1 MMGSRSVGAPPARS
15 SGDLEPAALGRIP
28 FNAITTDAKFA
39 RKFPPRG
46 AGGCANG
53 FWHLSEEAV
62 IRQVFADDSHFQD
75 DPLMLPSDLDRVT
88 PFQRLIIEQAFV
100 LAKELE
106 NAVES
111 APKGQVV
118 DRCESLLLGH
128 GRDFLRRAL
137 ESSLQSRA
145 EALEKK
151 GEPAESAPAERR
163 VATRATR
170 PGR

>member
-1 MMGSRSVGAPPARS
+1 
-15 SGDLEPAALGRIP
+15 
-28 FNAITTDAKFA
+28 
-39 RKFPPRG
+39 
-46 AGGCANG
+46 
-53 FWHLSEEAV
+53 
-62 IRQVFADDSHFQD
+62 
-75 DPLMLPSDLDRVT
+75 MLPSDLNLLT
-88 PFQRLIIEQAFV
+88 PLQRLIVEQAFV

-106 NAVES
+106 DVAGS

-151 GEPAESAPAERR
+151 AGPPGIAPAGRR
-163 VATRATR
+163 DATRGTR
-170 PGR
+170 PRP

>member
-1 MMGSRSVGAPPARS
+1 LHDGER
-15 SGDLEPAALGRIP
+15 
-28 FNAITTDAKFA
+28 
-39 RKFPPRG
+39 RKEISTLPYKQAGHLCQVQMRTLLHTIHS
-46 AGGCANG
+46 GGCANG

>member
-1 MMGSRSVGAPPARS
+1 
-15 SGDLEPAALGRIP
+15 
-28 FNAITTDAKFA
+28 
-39 RKFPPRG
+39 
-46 AGGCANG
+46 
-53 FWHLSEEAV
+53 
-62 IRQVFADDSHFQD
+62 
-75 DPLMLPSDLDRVT
+75 MLPSDLDRVT

-100 LAKELE
+100 LAQELE
-106 NAVES
+106 NAVAS
-111 APKGQVV
+111 APKGQAV

-163 VATRATR
+163 AATRATR
-170 PGR
+170 PRR